1 MKCEPSVEL
10 RISREWADQSRS
22 DRETEVDIGGIRE
35 LSETEHRIGL
45 SREGCGTSRRFVKEV
60 GMRAVRGSG
69 SGSSGEENR
78 EWTGSE

>member
-1 MKCEPSVEL
+1 MNQVS

-22 DRETEVDIGGIRE
+22 DQETEVDIGGIRE
-35 LSETEHRIGL
+35 LGKTEHRIGL
-45 SREGCGTSRRFVKEV
+45 LREGCGTSQRFAKEV

-69 SGSSGEENR
+69 SGSGGEGNR

>member
-1 MKCEPSVEL
+1 MNQVS

-45 SREGCGTSRRFVKEV
+45 LREGCGTSRRFVKEV

-69 SGSSGEENR
+69 SGSGGEENR

>member
-1 MKCEPSVEL
+1 MNQAS
-10 RISREWADQSRS
+10 RISGEQVDQSRS
-22 DRETEVDIGGIRE
+22 DRETEVDNGGIRE

-45 SREGCGTSRRFVKEV
+45 SREGCGTSRRFAKEV

-69 SGSSGEENR
+69 SGNGGEENR

>member
-1 MKCEPSVEL
+1 MNQVS
-10 RISREWADQSRS
+10 RISCEWANQSRS
-22 DRETEVDIGGIRE
+22 DRETEADIGGIRE

-45 SREGCGTSRRFVKEV
+45 SREGCGTSWRFAKEV

-69 SGSSGEENR
+69 SGSGGEENR